1 MPRRAAPLA
10 QRRLARRR
18 LAQPLARAP
27 EALVHVRLAGE
38 EPQRDL
44 AGAESAQRLERE
56 DQPGLRGDRLVAADE
71 QHPQHVVAHLAGEI
85 RLRRRIPVAGILA
98 GRAVEE
104 PEPSRLAPEV
114 ADQAVV
120 GDPVQPRARI
130 VGHSVG
136 GPVAERGHEGGLD
149 RVLHH
154 LEMLDAGHA
163 RERRDQASVFV
174 PEEVLDQAR
183 LGQDRVI
190 SRISTRVPGITIPGP
205 SFATSSACS

>member
-1 MPRRAAPLA
+1 M
-10 QRRLARRR
+10 
-18 LAQPLARAP
+18 
-27 EALVHVRLAGE
+27 HVGLAGE

-44 AGAESAQRLERE
+44 AGAEPAQRLERE
-56 DQPGLRGDRLVAADE
+56 DQPGLRRDRLVAADE

-85 RLRRRIPVAGILA
+85 RGRGRSPVVRIFARRPL
-98 GRAVEE
+98 ED
-104 PEPSRLAPEV
+104 PEPSRLAAEV

-149 RVLHH
+149 RVLDHF
-154 LEMLDAGHA
+154 EMLDAGHA

-174 PEEVLDQAR
+174 AEEVLDQAAAWSGPR
-183 LGQDRVI
+183 DLPDLDRD
-190 SRISTRVPGITIPGP
+190 PGITIPGP
-205 SFATSSACS
+205 SFATSIACS